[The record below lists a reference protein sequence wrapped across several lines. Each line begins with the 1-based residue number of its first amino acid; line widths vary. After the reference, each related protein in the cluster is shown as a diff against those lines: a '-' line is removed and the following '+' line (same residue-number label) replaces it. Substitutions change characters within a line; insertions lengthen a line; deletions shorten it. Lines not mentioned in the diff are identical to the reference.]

1 MASLNLVPNSSA
13 TASPAA
19 QPLGPKALVTLIGAA
34 GRSGAWLHDSA
45 VTIPSLGVVWGHC
58 CLRDQEKSAEL
69 GPGAFSDINSWT
81 ASASEGE
88 HLGRDAGGA
97 FSSPLNSFQVAE
109 CQEKLRGPED

>member
-1 MASLNLVPNSSA
+1 MPLPL
-13 TASPAA
+13 PAA
-19 QPLGPKALVTLIGAA
+19 QPLGPKPLVTNIGAA
-34 GRSGAWLHDSA
+34 GRAGAWLYDSA
-45 VTIPSLGVVWGHC
+45 VTSPSLGVVWGHC

-88 HLGRDAGGA
+88 HLGGDAELGVL
-97 FSSPLNSFQVAE
+97 SLSPLNSFQVAE